1 MYKLLS
7 IGASVATRNLE
18 LENLDT
24 ATIDVC
30 FDDSAVTSFKNFDF
44 MKINESYNC
53 KIYLFGEL
61 DDSGEKFKYIKDV
74 TVGRKV
80 LSEVINGKGD
90 LYYVNKISASECLSK
105 QKMLS
110 YKYTRKD
117 LVQVNN
123 IVHSDFEQRFLNT
136 KLGVVMEELDLFKK
150 QAITNLQGEDKKY
163 MTARLE
169 NLEEVIPKSLI
180 SKQDILYVF

>member
-7 IGASVATRNLE
+7 IEESVATRNLE
-18 LENLDT
+18 LESLDT

-44 MKINESYNC
+44 MKINEEYNC

-61 DDSGEKFKYIKDV
+61 DDSGEKFQYIRDV
-74 TVGRKV
+74 KVGRKV
-80 LSEVINGKGD
+80 LSEVINKKGD
-90 LYYVNKISASECLSK
+90 LYYLNKISASESLSK

-123 IVHSDFEQRFLNT
+123 IVHTDFEQRFLNI
-136 KLGVVMEELDLFKK
+136 KLGVVIEELDLLKSW
-150 QAITNLQGEDKKY
+150 AIANLQGEEKEY
-163 MTARLE
+163 MTARIE

-180 SKQDILYVF
+180 SQKDILYIF